1 MNLERDVFL
10 DNREIQRILSL
21 CKEEMTLDELLE
33 QLELDLND
41 KNRVILTSKLQWDKE
56 IIRIYKQLQG
66 RVYTFY
72 KLKIVN
78 E

>member
-1 MNLERDVFL
+1 MFL

-21 CKEEMTLDELLE
+21 CKEEITLDELLE
-33 QLELDLND
+33 QLKLELND
-41 KNRVILTSKLQWDKE
+41 KNRVILTSKLQWNKE
-56 IIRIYKQLQG
+56 TIRVYKQLQG

-72 KLKIVN
+72 KLKTLN

>member
-1 MNLERDVFL
+1 M

-21 CKEEMTLDELLE
+21 CKEEITLDELLE
-33 QLELDLND
+33 QLKLELND
-41 KNRVILTSKLQWDKE
+41 KNRVILTSKLQWNKE
-56 IIRIYKQLQG
+56 TIRVYKQLQG

-72 KLKIVN
+72 KLKTLN